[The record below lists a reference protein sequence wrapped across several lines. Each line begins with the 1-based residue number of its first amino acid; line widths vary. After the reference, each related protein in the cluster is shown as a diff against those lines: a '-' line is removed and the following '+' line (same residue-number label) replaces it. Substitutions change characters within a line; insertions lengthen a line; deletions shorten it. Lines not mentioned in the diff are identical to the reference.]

1 MAGNVFAKSMVI
13 RLIISRP
20 GAPAEERLF
29 DDEIITIGSDTS
41 ATLRLKDSSV
51 APEQAIIIRE
61 DGQPLLINRAA
72 GTLLNGESLARE
84 TRRTLAEGDVLQ
96 FDTYAVSVL
105 FADDDAASSAPTAP
119 RLESRPRARLDE
131 RDAGATR
138 EDEGGADASAQVRQ
152 QRRSFAA
159 ILDSLRTEEDS
170 FYFVVESAVGRRR
183 VRIEAAEMMVG
194 WDETGR
200 RISCDAAQ
208 VLAARAVVRKDWS
221 GVVALPLS
229 VGMILVN
236 GETVEGPRRLRDGD
250 RVTLLPTG
258 AAEPEDASLVFHE
271 PASLVVL
278 DTLLPQQQ
286 LPPPVT
292 RGAGETNA
300 VESSALAPRAR
311 TGDMVKA
318 GPFSPGRRYFGYFT
332 PTEVLIMIVG
342 TLVTAVIIFMILEY
356 V

>member
-1 MAGNVFAKSMVI
+1 
-13 RLIISRP
+13 
-20 GAPAEERLF
+20 
-29 DDEIITIGSDTS
+29 
-41 ATLRLKDSSV
+41 
-51 APEQAIIIRE
+51 
-61 DGQPLLINRAA
+61 
-72 GTLLNGESLARE
+72 
-84 TRRTLAEGDVLQ
+84 
-96 FDTYAVSVL
+96 
-105 FADDDAASSAPTAP
+105 
-119 RLESRPRARLDE
+119 
-131 RDAGATR
+131 
-138 EDEGGADASAQVRQ
+138 
-152 QRRSFAA
+152 
-159 ILDSLRTEEDS
+159 
-170 FYFVVESAVGRRR
+170 
-183 VRIEAAEMMVG
+183 MVG

-208 VLAARAVVRKDWS
+208 VSAARAVVRKDWS

-229 VGMILVN
+229 VGMVLVN

-258 AAEPEDASLVFHE
+258 ASEPEDACLVFHE

-292 RGAGETNA
+292 RGAGEANVA
-300 VESSALAPRAR
+300 AESSALAPRAQA
-311 TGDMVKA
+311 VAVAKA
-318 GPFSPGRRYFGYFT
+318 GPLSPGRRYFGYFT

>member
-1 MAGNVFAKSMVI
+1 
-13 RLIISRP
+13 
-20 GAPAEERLF
+20 
-29 DDEIITIGSDTS
+29 
-41 ATLRLKDSSV
+41 
-51 APEQAIIIRE
+51 
-61 DGQPLLINRAA
+61 
-72 GTLLNGESLARE
+72 
-84 TRRTLAEGDVLQ
+84 
-96 FDTYAVSVL
+96 
-105 FADDDAASSAPTAP
+105 
-119 RLESRPRARLDE
+119 
-131 RDAGATR
+131 
-138 EDEGGADASAQVRQ
+138 
-152 QRRSFAA
+152 
-159 ILDSLRTEEDS
+159 
-170 FYFVVESAVGRRR
+170 
-183 VRIEAAEMMVG
+183 MVG

-208 VLAARAVVRKDWS
+208 VSAARAVVRKDWS

-229 VGMILVN
+229 VGMVLVN

-258 AAEPEDASLVFHE
+258 ASEPEDACLVFHE

-292 RGAGETNA
+292 RGAAETNA
-300 VESSALAPRAR
+300 AESSALAPRAQA
-311 TGDMVKA
+311 VAVAKA

-342 TLVTAVIIFMILEY
+342 TLVAAVIIFMILEY